1 MWIELRGKNI
11 FTRTEY
17 FAPGFP
23 GFEDEMEN
31 DDTRTYSD
39 SEEEAI
45 EVAIG
50 ESGDDVRYNLRPS
63 VTTREQ
69 GPRHRASPLF
79 PTVSRGGLEAQSAE
93 LMARLR
99 KTLADAEKMLSA
111 PKMSV
116 ANALAGRSRREPV
129 KETRGSTALRK
140 DQVDRETVDSSSEP
154 YIYMDPH
161 LLLAGGQMPHA
172 GRLGPKTRECE
183 TARPA
188 ERSRWTGQDQAAGP
202 RRDRQ
207 NSHSTIILHHFAFL
221 VPENA
226 KNSRNGKFFSRAP
239 RRVLTQFFDPP

>member
-1 MWIELRGKNI
+1 
-11 FTRTEY
+11 
-17 FAPGFP
+17 
-23 GFEDEMEN
+23 MEN

-45 EVAIG
+45 EAAIG
-50 ESGDDVRYNLRPS
+50 QSGDDVRYSFRPS
-63 VTTREQ
+63 VTTREREL
-69 GPRHRASPLF
+69 RHRASPLF

-116 ANALAGRSRREPV
+116 ANALDGRSRREPV
-129 KETRGSTALRK
+129 KETRGSTALRN
-140 DQVDRETVDSSSEP
+140 DQVDREAVDSSSEP

-183 TARPA
+183 TTRAA
-188 ERSRWTGQDQAAGP
+188 ERSLWTGQNQTAGP
-202 RRDRQ
+202 RRVGERSYRPLKIVVIRFQ
-207 NSHSTIILHHFAFL
+207 KLKIVVI
-221 VPENA
+221 
-226 KNSRNGKFFSRAP
+226 
-239 RRVLTQFFDPP
+239 RRMTA